1 MALTWLK
8 GLFRGSSIIRKGSTV
23 VKVVDSA
30 GSVVKASR
38 LSGFANAVRQ
48 LPVVRII
55 AGSAIGV
62 MLIEGANIFCFP
74 EYSDNV
80 HIVWDPDR
88 PVGDRII
95 SFTVNGE
102 ELDPDRTYVLCSIS
116 FVFDYC
122 FTLSED
128 HLIENMGDRTQSVKD
143 CFSSNDPITEEH
155 IGPDRYEIVG

>member
-62 MLIEGANIFCFP
+62 MIIDAWNRSKDALESTFGLSGDSASLMLGIGLIVCLALVVSAIM
-74 EYSDNV
+74 
-80 HIVWDPDR
+80 
-88 PVGDRII
+88 
-95 SFTVNGE
+95 
-102 ELDPDRTYVLCSIS
+102 VL
-116 FVFDYC
+116 VRRD
-122 FTLSED
+122 
-128 HLIENMGDRTQSVKD
+128 
-143 CFSSNDPITEEH
+143 
-155 IGPDRYEIVG
+155 